1 MKETVLSIDG
11 MTCNHCVQSVQK
23 ALAQVPGV
31 SQVKVQLTPGKA
43 VVTSAQDL
51 DLPAALRAVEEEGYH
66 AHVP

>member
-1 MKETVLSIDG
+1 MKETVLSIEG

-31 SQVKVQLTPGKA
+31 AQAKVQLFPAQA
-43 VVTSAQDL
+43 VVTSEQEL
-51 DLPAALRAVEEEGYH
+51 DIPAALKAVEEEGYH